1 MSSAPSFHQKTTWAQ
16 HLMAPVTA
24 QQTALP
30 PAEALRLARLH
41 DRLLAALQANDRAA
55 LRCAQQDVLQ
65 AAFTPAGTPALRGAL
80 RALVWRMAALLPAT
94 RRSIRRY
101 D

>member
-1 MSSAPSFHQKTTWAQ
+1 MSPAHPSSPNAAWSQ
-16 HLMAPVTA
+16 HLLAPAATPSA
-24 QQTALP
+24 ALSQ
-30 PAEALRLARLH
+30 AEALRVQRLH

-80 RALVWRMAALLPAT
+80 RALVWRMAELLPAT

>member
-1 MSSAPSFHQKTTWAQ
+1 MSAARPFSQESAWAQ

-41 DRLLAALQANDRAA
+41 DHLLAALQANDRAA
-55 LRCAQQDVLQ
+55 LRCAKQDVLQ
-65 AAFTPAGTPALRGAL
+65 AAFTPAGTPALRRAL
-80 RALVWRMAALLPAT
+80 RALVWRMAALRLPG
-94 RRSIRRY
+94 RRGMQEHE
-101 D
+101 